1 MAAHAPEA
9 YFRFAAEQISL
20 LRDIY
25 YRLEGLAESELRQ
38 LIARLRKPE
47 HPSSGYIFRQLREMD
62 IVEEMPGQ
70 TAFLELTAQWKEMLG
85 HLLREQRLTNVAVI
99 QTYLNELQR
108 LDAELS
114 GAVNEGEDCGNGLE
128 QEVLWTNLER
138 E

>member
-9 YFRFAAEQISL
+9 YFRFAAEQRSL

-70 TAFLELTAQWKEMLG
+70 TAFLE
-85 HLLREQRLTNVAVI
+85 RE
-99 QTYLNELQR
+99 
-108 LDAELS
+108 
-114 GAVNEGEDCGNGLE
+114 
-128 QEVLWTNLER
+128 
-138 E
+138 